1 MIKKLKIIA
10 AAITLVAGMV
20 LFTSAATDGITPI
33 TVVVLLVV
41 GCVLMYVGA
50 RTAVHFYNEEE
61 KGELSH
67 EEFKKWLTYKRQ
79 AILLEIEFR
88 TNSPEMLREAELK
101 LAGKPNSWDS
111 MTREIMELEAQ
122 EKVVYEMLEGM

>member
-33 TVVVLLVV
+33 TVIVLLVV

-50 RTAVHFYNEEE
+50 RTAVHFYNEED
-61 KGELSH
+61 KKELSH

-88 TNSPEMLREAELK
+88 TNSNEMLAEAERK
-101 LAGKPNSWDS
+101 LAGKANKWDE
-111 MTREIMELEAQ
+111 MDGEVRELEEQ
-122 EKVVYEMLEGM
+122 VRVVEEMLEGM